1 MTTGKALVSN
11 RNSTPIYLDHAAT
24 TPMAPE
30 VRDIV
35 LHFMT
40 EEFGNAGSRTHDFGA
55 HAKKA
60 VEHARE
66 QVAAV
71 VKAKRDEVIFTSGAT
86 ESNNIA
92 TIGLAPHG
100 EATGRKHI
108 VSTAIEHKAVIEPL
122 QALMKRGFEVTF
134 VPPTSGGWVDPDAIA
149 AVMRKDTLLVSV
161 MHVNNETG
169 VIQPIE
175 EIARVLDGHEAFY
188 HVDAAQSFG
197 KKIVSLEEP
206 RIDLMSVS
214 AHKIYG
220 PKGVGALICRRRG
233 FGRVPLAPLMFG
245 GGQERGVRPGT
256 IPVALVA
263 GLGLAAEL
271 ALRDGD
277 KRIQACQALREKVL
291 EAFVP
296 LNPRIHGDPA
306 RSVPHILNV
315 SFPGVDSEALMVAWK
330 GLLAVSNGSA
340 CTSHSYEPS
349 HVLEAMGLS
358 DEAIAGAVRLSWGYG
373 TVMPNWNQC
382 VEAVLGLA
390 GR

>member
-1 MTTGKALVSN
+1 MTGKALVSN
-11 RNSTPIYLDHAAT
+11 RNSSPIYLDHAAT

-40 EEFGNAGSRTHDFGA
+40 DEFGNAGSRTHDFGA
-55 HAKKA
+55 RAKKA

-92 TIGLAPHG
+92 TMGLAPHG

-122 QALMKRGFEVTF
+122 QALVKRGFDVTF
-134 VPPTSGGWVDPDAIA
+134 VPPTSGGWVDPDAIRA
-149 AVMRKDTLLVSV
+149 AMRKDTLLVSV

-188 HVDAAQSFG
+188 HVDAAQGFG
-197 KKIVSLEEP
+197 KTNSVSLEEP
-206 RIDLMSVS
+206 RLDLISVS
-214 AHKIYG
+214 GHKIYG

-271 ALRDGD
+271 ALRDVD
-277 KRIQACQALREKVL
+277 KRTAANRVFRAKVL
-291 EAFVP
+291 DAFAP
-296 LNPRIHGDPA
+296 LNPRIHGDPE
-306 RSVPHILNV
+306 RSMPHILNV

-358 DEAIAGAVRLSWGYG
+358 DEAIAGAVRLSWGPETG
-373 TVMPNWNQC
+373 D
-382 VEAVLGLA
+382 VEW
-390 GR
+390 GRVVGAARRLR